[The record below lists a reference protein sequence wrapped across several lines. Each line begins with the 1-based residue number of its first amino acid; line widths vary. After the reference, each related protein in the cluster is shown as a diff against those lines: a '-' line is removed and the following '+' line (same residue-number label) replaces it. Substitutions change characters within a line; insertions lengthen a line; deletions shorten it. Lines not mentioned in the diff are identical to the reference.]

1 MRVCA
6 VCCCVPR
13 VLVHSLCGS
22 AHSWIQPNWAR
33 AVQHHRVRLQHLV
46 SPATGLCKNQTNL
59 ALTLAFRFHSNN
71 LALSPTLQ
79 RTAQPKGI
87 PGMGPVGGCGGSAAP
102 AKEMTKTARKNA
114 NRKKR
119 REDAAAEAALQG
131 DSWDSDA
138 PAAAT
143 AAAAAGGGGGGG
155 ARPAAKMAGKSG
167 KRGGSGGGGVG
178 EIEQQMGVLG
188 VAAAADAPSAAE
200 VTAKSIKKLKKT
212 LRQIVDLQAKV
223 DGGVAL
229 SDEQRAKLGKRE
241 AVEAELAAL
250 EKSA

>member
-1 MRVCA
+1 M
-6 VCCCVPR
+6 
-13 VLVHSLCGS
+13 
-22 AHSWIQPNWAR
+22 
-33 AVQHHRVRLQHLV
+33 
-46 SPATGLCKNQTNL
+46 
-59 ALTLAFRFHSNN
+59 
-71 LALSPTLQ
+71 
-79 RTAQPKGI
+79 
-87 PGMGPVGGCGGSAAP
+87 
-102 AKEMTKTARKNA
+102 
-114 NRKKR
+114 
-119 REDAAAEAALQG
+119 
-131 DSWDSDA
+131 
-138 PAAAT
+138 
-143 AAAAAGGGGGGG
+143 
-155 ARPAAKMAGKSG
+155 
-167 KRGGSGGGGVG
+167 G